1 MEKFTITPKVDPTQE
16 FIEIANDFSNPL
28 DLIRE
33 AVSNAYDANA
43 DSMDIEFTTINIFG
57 ERFLKVIIRDNGD
70 GMTREELQSF
80 FDLGNSTK
88 REDESKI
95 GEKGHGTKVFFNSRN
110 LKVITKHVN
119 DNKYVAELE
128 EPFRKLHQRMLP
140 EVKVESS
147 LENYKGTTI
156 EILGYNNNRSEKFTH
171 EQLKDYI
178 LWFTKFGSWENQIT
192 SHNKKFVINL
202 KGLNYNTFECLESGH
217 YFPEESVPINSLFD
231 QYLTKAP
238 DYYSKRILKKDI
250 HLAEFPDIKI
260 DAIFQIEGSRVKYS
274 YNQMLRRSGY
284 QAPNGSYTVQ
294 ERYGLWLCKDFIP
307 IQRKNTWISYKG
319 SEYTRFHAFVNS
331 QHFRLTANR
340 GSIDNTPSEILN
352 SIEKEI
358 RKIFDDIIE
367 SDDWRSISWLE
378 DQALAYNTINREK
391 KDYEW
396 RIRKVRQT
404 NIAKFNNLT
413 LVEPQREQGVYALVI
428 QLLTIN
434 PNIFPFKILDYDTHS
449 GIDVIA
455 KGADNTPIQQAKLFY
470 IEFKYALEE
479 NFNHSFENTL
489 CVICWDTKI
498 KHDEEVTDIAGKK
511 RQLKVIF
518 SDSENYTKYFLD
530 DPSGSFKI
538 EVYVLKD
545 YLKEKHQIEFRPRN
559 SKSVD

>member
-1 MEKFTITPKVDPTQE
+1 MERFIITPTVDPTQE

-33 AVSNAYDANA
+33 AISNAYDANA
-43 DSMDIEFTTINIFG
+43 NSMEIEFTTINIFG
-57 ERFLKVIIRDNGD
+57 ERFLKVIIKDNGE
-70 GMTREELQSF
+70 GMTRQELQSF

-88 REDESKI
+88 REEESKI
-95 GEKGHGTKVFFNSRN
+95 GEKGHGTKVYFNSRN
-110 LKVITKHVN
+110 LKVTTKHET
-119 DNKYVAELE
+119 DKKYIAELE

-140 EVKVESS
+140 EVKVESFP
-147 LENYKGTTI
+147 ENHKGTTI
-156 EILGYNNNRSEKFTH
+156 EILGYNNNRSERFTH

-178 LWFTKFGSWENQIT
+178 YWFTKFGTWENQIGNN
-192 SHNKKFVINL
+192 NKTFMINL
-202 KGLNYNTFECLESGH
+202 KGLNSNSFELLESGH
-217 YFPEESVPINSLFD
+217 FFPEESIPINDLFD

-238 DYYSKRILKKDI
+238 DYYSKRIIKKDI

-331 QHFRLTANR
+331 QHLRLTANR
-340 GSIDNTPSEILN
+340 GSIDNTPSEILS
-352 SIEKEI
+352 SIEKEV

-378 DQALAYNTINREK
+378 DQALAHNTINKEK

-396 RIRKVRQT
+396 RIRKVKQT
-404 NIAKFNNLT
+404 NIAKFGNIT
-413 LVEPQREQGVYALVI
+413 LIEPQREQGVYALVI

-434 PNIFPFKILDYDTHS
+434 PNIFPFKILDFDTHS

-470 IEFKYALEE
+470 VEFKYALEE

-489 CVICWDTKI
+489 SVICWDTKI

-511 RQLKVIF
+511 RKLKVIF

-545 YLKEKHQIEFRPRN
+545 YLKEKHQLDFRPRN